1 MKRIGLALGSGG
13 ARGLAH
19 IKILEAFEDLGIKPS
34 IISGTSIGAI
44 IGAVYSAGISA
55 KDIRDILYDIIFKK
69 NGRFWE
75 IHKRSE
81 FMKMFDFIDPKFRG
95 TGLIKGER
103 FIKYLSSKIGV
114 KNFEKLEIPLRIVA
128 TNYWTKE
135 QIILDKGDLLQA
147 VRASYSLPGL
157 FFPTSLNDMILI
169 DGGMVNPLP
178 FDIIRDEC
186 DLTVAVDVS
195 AKKSTQAQ
203 EMPPSYEVL
212 FSAFQ
217 IMQNSIVQAKLNYEQ
232 PDIQIYTNI
241 ADIRVHE
248 FQKAEYIMDEAEKAK
263 EELKNKL
270 AVLLEE
276 GHEENF
282 RRKLSK

>member
-19 IKILEAFEDLGIKPS
+19 IKILEAFEELQIKPN

-44 IGAVYSAGISA
+44 IGAVYAAGISA
-55 KDIRDILYDIIFKK
+55 KEMQEIVYDIIFKK

-75 IHKRSE
+75 IHKRSD
-81 FMKMFDFIDPKFRG
+81 FMKMFDFIDPKFRSA
-95 TGLIKGER
+95 GLIKGER
-103 FIKYLSSKIGV
+103 FIKYLGSKIGAET
-114 KNFEKLEIPLRIVA
+114 FEELEIPLKIVS

-135 QIILDKGDLLQA
+135 QIILDKGDLLQSI
-147 VRASYSLPGL
+147 RASYSLPGL
-157 FFPTSLNDMILI
+157 FFPTRLNDMILI

-178 FDIIRDEC
+178 FDIIKEDC
-186 DLTVAVDVS
+186 DITVAVDVS
-195 AKKSTQAQ
+195 AKKTLQEQ

-248 FQKAEYIMDEAEKAK
+248 FQKAEHILEEAEKAK
-263 EELKNKL
+263 DELKAKL
-270 AVLLEE
+270 QELLIEDKQKDRIE
-276 GHEENF
+276 
-282 RRKLSK
+282 K